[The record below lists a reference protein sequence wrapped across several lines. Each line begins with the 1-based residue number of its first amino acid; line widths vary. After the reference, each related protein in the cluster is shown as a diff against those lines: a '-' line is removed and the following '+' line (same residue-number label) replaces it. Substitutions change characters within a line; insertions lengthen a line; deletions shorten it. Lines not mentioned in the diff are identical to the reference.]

1 MDIFAYL
8 EGMAAQ
14 HGPSGHEASVAQW
27 LSERFRPL
35 CDSVTIDALYNV
47 IAVKKATLPTP
58 DGSPAPR
65 VMLCAHQDEIALM
78 VSDILPDGTLRMG
91 SVGGVDPR
99 ILPASTVTVHATG
112 EGETR
117 KLNGVVGALPP
128 HLMSAEDR
136 TKAYTREEL
145 FVDLCM
151 APEKVKKLVNVG
163 DLITLQGPAVKLLNH
178 RAAAKTVDDRSCVGC
193 LLLAAERLQKMQHM
207 CDIYFVASSQEE
219 VGGRGAAV
227 ASYTVDPDLAVV
239 LDVVIGATYG
249 MIAGYLGG
257 KVDFVMQRFV
267 EVLTSIPNLIIM
279 MLLLLVLEPGI
290 PAICLALAMTGWVNM
305 SRIVRAQVLKL
316 KSEEYVL
323 ASRTLGAPVSS
334 ILFKD
339 ILPNTM
345 GQIII
350 TFMLSVPNAIFFEAF
365 LAFIGLGVPI
375 PMASLG
381 TLINDGYKSAMLYP
395 AQVLLPALVLSILM
409 LSFNLLGDGLRDAF
423 DPKLRR

>member
-8 EGMAAQ
+8 EGMASQ

-151 APEKVKKLVNVG
+151 APEKVKKLVNIG

-178 RAAAKTVDDRSCVGC
+178 RAAAKTMDDRSCVGC

-219 VGGRGAAV
+219 TAKENGVTLNCEHTERSTGTDADDVQIARAGVPCVLLSLPVKYMHTSVELLDMNTLSECGR
-227 ASYTVDPDLAVV
+227 L
-239 LDVVIGATYG
+239 
-249 MIAGYLGG
+249 
-257 KVDFVMQRFV
+257 
-267 EVLTSIPNLIIM
+267 
-279 MLLLLVLEPGI
+279 
-290 PAICLALAMTGWVNM
+290 LALFVA
-305 SRIVRAQVLKL
+305 
-316 KSEEYVL
+316 
-323 ASRTLGAPVSS
+323 
-334 ILFKD
+334 
-339 ILPNTM
+339 
-345 GQIII
+345 
-350 TFMLSVPNAIFFEAF
+350 
-365 LAFIGLGVPI
+365 GL
-375 PMASLG
+375 
-381 TLINDGYKSAMLYP
+381 DEKWE
-395 AQVLLPALVLSILM
+395 
-409 LSFNLLGDGLRDAF
+409 DGLWN
-423 DPKLRR
+423 

>member
-8 EGMAAQ
+8 EGMASQ

-35 CDSVTIDALYNV
+35 CDSVTIDTLYNV

-128 HLMSAEDR
+128 HLMSDEDR

-151 APEKVKKLVNVG
+151 APEKVKKLVRVG

-239 LDVVIGATYG
+239 LDVTFAPTPQCPPDTTCPLDAPATAYG
-249 MIAGYLGG
+249 PYVQHRLLERLKQTAKENGVTLNCEHTERSTGTDADDVQIARAGVPCVLLSLPVKY
-257 KVDFVMQRFV
+257 MHTSV
-267 EVLTSIPNLIIM
+267 E
-279 MLLLLVLEPGI
+279 LLDMNTLSECGRL
-290 PAICLALAMTGWVNM
+290 LALFVAGIDEKW
-305 SRIVRAQVLKL
+305 
-316 KSEEYVL
+316 E
-323 ASRTLGAPVSS
+323 
-334 ILFKD
+334 
-339 ILPNTM
+339 
-345 GQIII
+345 
-350 TFMLSVPNAIFFEAF
+350 
-365 LAFIGLGVPI
+365 
-375 PMASLG
+375 
-381 TLINDGYKSAMLYP
+381 
-395 AQVLLPALVLSILM
+395 
-409 LSFNLLGDGLRDAF
+409 DGLWN
-423 DPKLRR
+423 

>member
-239 LDVVIGATYG
+239 LDVTFAPTPQCPPDTTCPLDAPATAYG
-249 MIAGYLGG
+249 PYVQHRLLERLKQTAKENGVTLNCEHTERSTGTDADDVQIARAGVPCVLLSLPVKY
-257 KVDFVMQRFV
+257 MHTSV
-267 EVLTSIPNLIIM
+267 E
-279 MLLLLVLEPGI
+279 LLDMNTLSECGRL
-290 PAICLALAMTGWVNM
+290 LALFVAGIDEKW
-305 SRIVRAQVLKL
+305 
-316 KSEEYVL
+316 E
-323 ASRTLGAPVSS
+323 
-334 ILFKD
+334 
-339 ILPNTM
+339 
-345 GQIII
+345 
-350 TFMLSVPNAIFFEAF
+350 
-365 LAFIGLGVPI
+365 
-375 PMASLG
+375 
-381 TLINDGYKSAMLYP
+381 
-395 AQVLLPALVLSILM
+395 
-409 LSFNLLGDGLRDAF
+409 DGLWN
-423 DPKLRR
+423 

>member
-8 EGMAAQ
+8 EGMASQ

-78 VSDILPDGTLRMG
+78 VSDILPDGTLRMD
-91 SVGGVDPR
+91 SVGGV
-99 ILPASTVTVHATG
+99 
-112 EGETR
+112 
-117 KLNGVVGALPP
+117 
-128 HLMSAEDR
+128 
-136 TKAYTREEL
+136 AYTREEL

-151 APEKVKKLVNVG
+151 APEKVKKLVNIG

-178 RAAAKTVDDRSCVGC
+178 RAAAKTMDDRSCVGC

-239 LDVVIGATYG
+239 LDVTFAPTPQCPPDTTCPLDAPATAYG
-249 MIAGYLGG
+249 PYVQHRLLERLKQTAKENGVTLNCEHTERSTGTDADDVQIARAGVPCVLLSLPVKY
-257 KVDFVMQRFV
+257 MHTSV
-267 EVLTSIPNLIIM
+267 E
-279 MLLLLVLEPGI
+279 LLDMNTLSECGRL
-290 PAICLALAMTGWVNM
+290 LALFVAGIDEKW
-305 SRIVRAQVLKL
+305 
-316 KSEEYVL
+316 E
-323 ASRTLGAPVSS
+323 
-334 ILFKD
+334 
-339 ILPNTM
+339 
-345 GQIII
+345 
-350 TFMLSVPNAIFFEAF
+350 
-365 LAFIGLGVPI
+365 
-375 PMASLG
+375 
-381 TLINDGYKSAMLYP
+381 
-395 AQVLLPALVLSILM
+395 
-409 LSFNLLGDGLRDAF
+409 DGLWN
-423 DPKLRR
+423 

>member
-1 MDIFAYL
+1 MEEKRTLTAEDFRFVNRHPKAEIDENY
-8 EGMAAQ
+8 
-14 HGPSGHEASVAQW
+14 ASQSYGRDVLA
-27 LSERFRPL
+27 RL
-35 CDSVTIDALYNV
+35 CANKGAIIGLVLIIL
-47 IAVKKATLPTP
+47 
-58 DGSPAPR
+58 
-65 VMLCAHQDEIALM
+65 VMLFAIVAPM
-78 VSDILPDGTLRMG
+78 VSGYTYKDVNAAATNLPPKIPGLEKLGIFDGTLN
-91 SVGGVDPR
+91 GVDIYAQKGIEEYHYFGTDALGRDIWTRVWEGTR
-99 ILPASTVTVHATG
+99 ISL
-112 EGETR
+112 
-117 KLNGVVGALPP
+117 
-128 HLMSAEDR
+128 
-136 TKAYTREEL
+136 
-145 FVDLCM
+145 
-151 APEKVKKLVNVG
+151 
-163 DLITLQGPAVKLLNH
+163 LIAV
-178 RAAAKTVDDRSCVGC
+178 
-193 LLLAAERLQKMQHM
+193 
-207 CDIYFVASSQEE
+207 
-219 VGGRGAAV
+219 
-227 ASYTVDPDLAVV
+227 LAVV

-323 ASRTLGAPVSS
+323 ASRTLGASVSS

-409 LSFNLLGDGLRDAF
+409 LSFNLLGDGLRDAI
-423 DPKLRR
+423 DPQMRSM

>member
-65 VMLCAHQDEIALM
+65 VMLCAHLDEIALM

-151 APEKVKKLVNVG
+151 APEKVKKLVRVG

-267 EVLTSIPNLIIM
+267 EVLTSIPRCGYVVVRVGEKSGRDNMVVRAMLETASLERYFDLFTPERIEHIARKLEVAREICAKDKSIWTVWQQNITFHSDLISISDNPY
-279 MLLLLVLEPGI
+279 LVKHLTNCIEVERRFYAQNHFGLNKGFETKYCPEAHELILE
-290 PAICLALAMTGWVNM
+290 AIRKGDKEQALA
-305 SRIVRAQVLKL
+305 RLK
-316 KSEEYVL
+316 
-323 ASRTLGAPVSS
+323 T
-334 ILFKD
+334 D
-339 ILPNTM
+339 ILDT
-345 GQIII
+345 
-350 TFMLSVPNAIFFEAF
+350 
-365 LAFIGLGVPI
+365 
-375 PMASLG
+375 
-381 TLINDGYKSAMLYP
+381 
-395 AQVLLPALVLSILM
+395 
-409 LSFNLLGDGLRDAF
+409 
-423 DPKLRR
+423 